1 MCMEASLSNY
11 FKQRI
16 TKNSFLI
23 ASLFSG
29 SWFAGFVLLK
39 VTLNTE
45 HLVGFDCSQAALVL
59 IRKIKMQ

>member
-1 MCMEASLSNY
+1 MYMEASLSKY

-16 TKNSFLI
+16 TNNSFLI

-29 SWFAGFVLLK
+29 SWFPGFVLLK

-45 HLVGFDCSQAALVL
+45 HLVGFDCSQATLVL
-59 IRKIKMQ
+59 IWKIKMQ